1 MKFRRALSTAVYCL
15 FVFGATLAVQGIW
28 SALLVA
34 NLQTTPAL
42 PWSVPVMAALLWAL
56 WSYAGGR
63 WGPARMQAFRARS
76 LRAGQPPRAIFTKAL
91 AAGML
96 GLGALVLLWTI
107 IFELISVP
115 IAARADLGAY
125 PLLTVIAVVTMAS
138 LVGAI
143 VEEAGLRGYLLVR
156 LQREVPGPLAI
167 VTAALVISPGHG
179 ATQGFVWPVLL
190 WYFLADVM
198 FGALAL
204 VADSI
209 RPGIVVHAIGLFIF
223 FAFVWPA
230 DAPRTVISVD
240 SADASFW
247 FSVAAFLGLA
257 AASAALL
264 IKLARESRAA
274 RLRGP

>member
-1 MKFRRALSTAVYCL
+1 
-15 FVFGATLAVQGIW
+15 
-28 SALLVA
+28 
-34 NLQTTPAL
+34 
-42 PWSVPVMAALLWAL
+42 
-56 WSYAGGR
+56 
-63 WGPARMQAFRARS
+63 
-76 LRAGQPPRAIFTKAL
+76 
-91 AAGML
+91 ML

-230 DAPRTVISVD
+230 DASRTVISID